1 MAKLSKSILAGIVAE
16 VSRKA
21 HNSEGQVQDINLNEL
36 ASTLGVELVLPKT
49 NEGQLLGTI
58 DELLANSETSEKD
71 KELAELLKQE
81 VKSLTSILSSIN
93 KKVRK
98 LPSLARDVDGK
109 VKFPR
114 YYTKII
120 LEV

>member
-1 MAKLSKSILAGIVAE
+1 MAKLNKSILAEIVAE
-16 VSRKA
+16 VSRKTQ
-21 HNSEGQVQDINLNEL
+21 NSEGQAQDININEL
-36 ASTLGVELVLPKT
+36 AATLGISLVLPKT
-49 NEGQLLGTI
+49 NEGHLLGTI

-71 KELAELLKQE
+71 KELAKLLKQE

-98 LPSLARDVDGK
+98 LPSLAREVEGK
-109 VKFPR
+109 TKFPK